1 MGQRIPEKEIANF
14 QFIGQ
19 INLYMKEI
27 QPADSGW
34 LFYSLYSNTAFI
46 MANASSC
53 LLGEVSFQIFYFPD
67 STDFVFFDS
76 SCQKIISEIFRKP
89 CKCL

>member
-19 INLYMKEI
+19 INLSLKEI

-34 LFYSLYSNTAFI
+34 LFCYSLYSNTAFI

-53 LLGEVSFQIFYFPD
+53 LLGEMGIRD
-67 STDFVFFDS
+67 SL
-76 SCQKIISEIFRKP
+76 SCL
-89 CKCL
+89 CLQNQGTV